1 MTNIA
6 KRNRLLQKQF
16 YKKTS
21 CLFNMI
27 IKKEHNMNI
36 QYLIIILIL
45 ITAIGY
51 ATWRIYKSIK
61 QNLACK
67 DYHCAGCGLY
77 EKCKKKSKK

>member
-1 MTNIA
+1 
-6 KRNRLLQKQF
+6 
-16 YKKTS
+16 
-21 CLFNMI
+21 
-27 IKKEHNMNI
+27 MNI
-36 QYLIIILIL
+36 QYLISILIL